1 MTQQLCGLK
10 TPNLHYKLFNK
21 DFSTNFF
28 LNCLIIL
35 SIKGF
40 TFPAMNVM
48 IASWSPP
55 DERSTISSIAYSGN

>member
-10 TPNLHYKLFNK
+10 TPNLHISYLIKIFLLI
-21 DFSTNFF
+21 FF